1 MQTPSQLSS
10 AHRPRIGLSVV
21 EVLVALMLI
30 SIGLL
35 GIAGSTAL
43 ALRTTLD
50 ATHRREAAQRAASR
64 IALLAA
70 GGCDRATAGS
80 ASDDARQVSERWT
93 IVARANG
100 FATVS
105 DSVSWMSARGARS
118 FSLTSA
124 FTC

>member
-1 MQTPSQLSS
+1 MQTPSQFPSTL
-10 AHRPRIGLSVV
+10 RPRSGLSVV
-21 EVLVALMLI
+21 EVLVALMLV

-50 ATHRREAAQRAASR
+50 ATRRREAAQRAASR
-64 IALLAA
+64 IAQLAA
-70 GGCDRATAGS
+70 GGCERATDGS
-80 ASDDARQVSERWT
+80 AADAARQVSERWT
-93 IVARANG
+93 VVSRANG
-100 FATVS
+100 FATVN

-124 FTC
+124 I

>member
-1 MQTPSQLSS
+1 M
-10 AHRPRIGLSVV
+10 IV
-21 EVLVALMLI
+21 

-50 ATHRREAAQRAASR
+50 AAHRREAAQRAVSR

-70 GGCDRATAGS
+70 AGCDGATDGS
-80 ASDDARQVSERWT
+80 AVDAARHISERWT
-93 IVARANG
+93 IVSRANG
-100 FATVS
+100 FATVN
-105 DSVSWMSARGARS
+105 DSVSWMSARGTRS

-124 FTC
+124 ITC

>member
-1 MQTPSQLSS
+1 M
-10 AHRPRIGLSVV
+10 
-21 EVLVALMLI
+21 LVALMLV
-30 SIGLL
+30 SVGLL

-50 ATHRREAAQRAASR
+50 ATRRREAAQRAASR
-64 IALLAA
+64 VALLAA
-70 GGCDRATAGS
+70 AGCDRATDGS
-80 ASDDARQVSERWT
+80 VAADAWQVSERWT

-105 DSVSWMSARGARS
+105 DSVSWMSARGARWVA
-118 FSLTSA
+118 LTSA

>member
-1 MQTPSQLSS
+1 MQTPPQLPCAGRLRS
-10 AHRPRIGLSVV
+10 GLSVV
-21 EVLVALMLI
+21 EVLVALMI
-30 SIGLL
+30 VSIGLL

-50 ATHRREAAQRAASR
+50 AAHGREAAQRAASR
-64 IALLAA
+64 VALLAA
-70 GGCDRATAGS
+70 GGCDRATGGAV
-80 ASDDARQVSERWT
+80 SDVDRQVSERWT

-100 FATVS
+100 FATVT

-124 FTC
+124 ITC

>member
-1 MQTPSQLSS
+1 M
-10 AHRPRIGLSVV
+10 SVV
-21 EVLVALMLI
+21 EVLVALMLV
-30 SIGLL
+30 SVGLL

-50 ATHRREAAQRAASR
+50 ATRRREAAQRAASR
-64 IALLAA
+64 VALLAA
-70 GGCDRATAGS
+70 AGCDRATDGS
-80 ASDDARQVSERWT
+80 VAADAWQVSERWT

-105 DSVSWMSARGARS
+105 DSVSWMSARGARWVA
-118 FSLTSA
+118 LTSA

>member
-10 AHRPRIGLSVV
+10 THRPLSGLSVV
-21 EVLVALMLI
+21 EVLVALMLV

-35 GIAGSTAL
+35 AIAGSTAL
-43 ALRTTLD
+43 ALRTTFD

-64 IALLAA
+64 IAQLAA
-70 GGCDRATAGS
+70 GGCDRATGGS
-80 ASDDARQVSERWT
+80 ATDAARQVSERWT
-93 IVARANG
+93 VVSRANG
-100 FATVS
+100 FATVN

-124 FTC
+124 ITC